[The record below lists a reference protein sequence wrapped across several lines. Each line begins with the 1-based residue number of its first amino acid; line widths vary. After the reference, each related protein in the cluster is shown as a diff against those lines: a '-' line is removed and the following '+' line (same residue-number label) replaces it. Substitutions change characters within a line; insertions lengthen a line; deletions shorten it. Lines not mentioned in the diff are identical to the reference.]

1 MSLAGSR
8 LSLTD
13 KCVVERPTNLEGAS
27 AWNVPC
33 APTWGSLHTR
43 LPCRLLVNSGQERTH
58 AETNVEVIDM
68 RLLVPLGTDVV
79 ATDRVSAVT
88 RRGVTVVDG
97 PVGIRAVLPRRTHLE
112 LVLVG
117 LS

>member
-1 MSLAGSR
+1 
-8 LSLTD
+8 
-13 KCVVERPTNLEGAS
+13 
-27 AWNVPC
+27 
-33 APTWGSLHTR
+33 
-43 LPCRLLVNSGQERTH
+43 
-58 AETNVEVIDM
+58 M